1 MKRVQKDKES
11 LKEKLWRNKGKLIV
25 GGLLVAGAGVGIYA
39 YGEKQFSKG
48 ASTMK
53 TILEGNNYK
62 EIKKDVLD
70 EHYRE
75 MFDDIFNKNLKRW
88 IDEPKTGRHVN
99 IVGCNQELDYL
110 KHLLKN
116 EEMRNHAKVILGAKA
131 GDVVKT
137 F

>member
-1 MKRVQKDKES
+1 MKRRITKEEIKDKV
-11 LKEKLWRNKGKLIV
+11 KKNRKKIII
-25 GGLLVAGAGVGIYA
+25 GGLLISGAAIGAYV

-48 ASTMK
+48 AGTMK

-70 EHYRE
+70 EHYRA

-88 IDEPKTGRHVN
+88 VDEPKTGRHVN
-99 IVGCNQELDYL
+99 MVGCNQELDYL
-110 KHLLKN
+110 KHLLKS

-131 GDVVKT
+131 GDVVQT

>member
-1 MKRVQKDKES
+1 MKRRITKEEIKDKV
-11 LKEKLWRNKGKLIV
+11 KKNRKKIII
-25 GGLLVAGAGVGIYA
+25 GGLLISGAAIGAYV

-48 ASTMK
+48 AGTMK

-70 EHYRE
+70 AHYRE

-88 IDEPKTGRHVN
+88 VDEPKTGRHVN
-99 IVGCNQELDYL
+99 MVGCNQELDYL
-110 KHLLKN
+110 KHLLKS
-116 EEMRNHAKVILGAKA
+116 EEMRNHAKVILGAKG
-131 GDVVKT
+131 GDVVQT